1 MASNS
6 LYVQF
11 EEKEAE
17 KKLGTA
23 KLREPN
29 HTLCMDGAE
38 HTLY

>member
-29 HTLCMDGAE
+29 HTFRVYTV